1 MEGWGIALEKQE
13 CSIAEGE
20 DVRYGQSARK
30 LHGIEVEKKNLG
42 IIYSDKYHYTLRC

>member
-13 CSIAEGE
+13 CSIAEGS